1 MLYDNRYIEIRY
13 KKGLI
18 RINRLV
24 NQNDNDYNK
33 LYQIAEYFAD
43 KGSVVELAPK
53 MSRSSNFEYESLY
66 YDLIGTKYE
75 GKCPDLKIDGLWY
88 EHEGFITDNPK
99 RAFRNMLS
107 HGLKQSNR
115 IIMDKPDLTERHMKR
130 CIQNRINNGEDIV
143 EIWLRDNDGNI
154 TLLYKKTDG

>member
-1 MLYDNRYIEIRY
+1 MLYDNRYIEIGR

-75 GKCPDLKIDGLWY
+75 GKCPDLKIDGLSY
-88 EHEGFITDNPK
+88 EHEGFVTDNPK
-99 RAFRNMLS
+99 TAFRNMLN
-107 HGLKQSNR
+107 HGLKQSSR
-115 IIMDKPDLTERHMKR
+115 IIINRPNLTDAFMKR
-130 CIQNRINNGEDIV
+130 IIKQRVKDGHDIDEV
-143 EIWLRDNDGNI
+143 WIMDDNSI
-154 TLLYKKTDG
+154 IPLYKKSEE

>member
-1 MLYDNRYIEIRY
+1 MLHDNRYIEIRH

-88 EHEGFITDNPK
+88 EHEGFVTDNPK
-99 RAFRNMLS
+99 TAFRNMLN
-107 HGLKQSNR
+107 HGLKQSSR
-115 IIMDKPDLTERHMKR
+115 IIINRPNLTDAFMKR
-130 CIQNRINNGEDIV
+130 IIKQRVKDGHDIDEV
-143 EIWLRDNDGNI
+143 LIMDDNSI
-154 TLLYKKTDG
+154 IPLYKKSEE

>member
-1 MLYDNRYIEIRY
+1 MLYDNRYIEIRR

-88 EHEGFITDNPK
+88 EHEGCVTDNPK
-99 RAFRNMLS
+99 TAFRNMLN
-107 HGLKQSNR
+107 HGLKQSSR
-115 IIMDKPDLTERHMKR
+115 IIINRPNLTDAFMKR
-130 CIQNRINNGEDIV
+130 IIKQRVKDGHDIDEV
-143 EIWLRDNDGNI
+143 WIMDDNSI
-154 TLLYKKTDG
+154 IPLYKKSEE

>member
-1 MLYDNRYIEIRY
+1 MLYDNRYIEIRH

-88 EHEGFITDNPK
+88 EHEGFVTDNPK
-99 RAFRNMLS
+99 TAFRNMLN
-107 HGLKQSNR
+107 HGLKQSSR
-115 IIMDKPDLTERHMKR
+115 IIINRPNLTDAFMKR
-130 CIQNRINNGEDIV
+130 IIKQRVKDGHDIDEV
-143 EIWLRDNDGNI
+143 WIMDDNSI
-154 TLLYKKTDG
+154 IPLYKKSEE